1 MSKGGCL
8 TSRKTQLSDSKIRCT
23 QERVTKSGAGCT
35 TQYSALSAQHPAT
48 EAADKLQQL
57 QTEATGIYKLHFFMI
72 SFFLLYFHFDITYL
86 NKKSFLIII
95 FPHPATVATE

>member
-1 MSKGGCL
+1 M
-8 TSRKTQLSDSKIRCT
+8 SDSKIRCT

-57 QTEATGIYKLHFFMI
+57 QAEATGISKLHFFMT
-72 SFFLLYFHFDITYL
+72 SFLYCSYHHFDITYF
-86 NKKSFLIII
+86 NKI
-95 FPHPATVATE
+95 FF